1 MVFDFG
7 ISLGDI
13 EQSKA
18 KRANKPSGHRLIA
31 GRNSKFASQL
41 ASCFLKFPWPS
52 PDDPID

>member
-41 ASCFLKFPWPS
+41 ARCFFLFLA
-52 PDDPID
+52 IT